1 MIEGVIEVTYIYKKI
16 PAKVIV
22 QYLEKDETPED
33 NSDNKVLAEEK
44 TIEGYS
50 GDEYT
55 TTRKEIENYQA
66 ADPEPE
72 NSKGT
77 MTREDIY
84 VIYYYE
90 RKPSGIVTVK
100 YVDVDTNEEILRRAD
115 TEDGEEY
122 VTYREQMSGLC
133 GLEYSTEQKDI
144 PYYNFVEDLRPTN
157 AKGIYTKED
166 IEVIYYYRK
175 QTFNLSVEKLIDRIT
190 VNGAEHSLK
199 EDLNQIDV
207 VASKVQETDIVVTYK
222 IVVSNPSEI
231 VGTARVI
238 ESIPDFFRVTDGTSA
253 EWTENGKSLEAQLT
267 LQPGETKE
275 LTVVLRWIRNSN
287 NFGLQINTVAL
298 TDITN
303 PANYKETGLSDN
315 TAIEEVIFS
324 VKTGGIDK
332 GLILGTA
339 LIVMVGALL
348 ITIYLKE
355 KNKK

>member
-33 NSDNKVLAEEK
+33 NSDNKVLAEEE

-72 NSKGT
+72 NAEGT

-84 VIYYYE
+84 VTYYYE

-100 YVDVDTNEEILRRAD
+100 YVDVDTNEEILYKA
-115 TEDGEEY
+115 ENGEY
-122 VTYREQMSGLC
+122 VSYREQTRSFC
-133 GLEYSTEQKDI
+133 GDI
-144 PYYNFVEDLRPTN
+144 YETLPKEILYYNLVEEQMPQN
-157 AKGIYTKED
+157 NKGVFKEKD

-207 VASKVQETDIVVTYK
+207 TASKVQETDIVVTYK

-231 VGTARVI
+231 VGSTKVI
-238 ESIPDFFRVTDGTSA
+238 ESIPEFFRVTDGTSA